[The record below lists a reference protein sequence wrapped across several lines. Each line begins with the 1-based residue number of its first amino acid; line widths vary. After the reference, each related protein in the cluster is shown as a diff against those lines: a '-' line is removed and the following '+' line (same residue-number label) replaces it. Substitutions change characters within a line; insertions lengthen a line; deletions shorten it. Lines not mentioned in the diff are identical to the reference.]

1 MGRNVYLL
9 VNRDKPQVREV
20 IDDVRALIQKHGT
33 IVHEAHTH
41 GEDITDPM
49 GADLFVVLGGDG
61 TILGQTRRTESL
73 HLPIVGVNFGRLGF
87 LAEFNYEAFERHA
100 ERIIGGGP
108 LAIEDRLMLA
118 VEVYTN
124 GDRVFEGEALN
135 DTVIT
140 AGPPFRM
147 IEIGV
152 TIDGE
157 TGPTLKGDG
166 VIVSTPTGST
176 AYNVSAGGP
185 IVAPGLDAMTITPI
199 AAHSLAFRPIVVDAH
214 TIIDLQIVH
223 ANAVEHCE
231 PGTPGCMGTTLVLDG
246 QVMHPLAGGE
256 RVRIRESS
264 RELKLVRNPEMG
276 YWKTLIQKLHWAV
289 PPSRPDKP

>member
-1 MGRNVYLL
+1 MGRSVYLL

-20 IDDVRALIQKHGT
+20 IDDVRALIEKHGT
-33 IVHEAHTH
+33 IVHEAHTR
-41 GEDITDPM
+41 GEDITDTH

-87 LAEFNYEAFERHA
+87 LAEFNHEAFERHA

-108 LAIEDRLMLA
+108 LTIEDRLMLS

-124 GDRVFEGEALN
+124 GDRVFEGESLN
-135 DTVIT
+135 DAVIT

-157 TGPTLKGDG
+157 GGPTLKGDG

-199 AAHSLAFRPIVVDAH
+199 AAHSLAFRPIVVDAN
-214 TIIDLQIVH
+214 TTIDLQIVH
-223 ANAVEHCE
+223 ANAVENCD

-246 QVMHPLAGGE
+246 QEMHPLSGGE
-256 RVRIRESS
+256 RVRIREST
-264 RELKLVRNPEMG
+264 RELKLVQNPEMG

-289 PPSRPDKP
+289 PPSRPDGA